1 MAAVVGVARWVLHLP
16 GCHSLKAKRKIV
28 VSLRDRLQT
37 RHRVSAA
44 ETDHQDKWQMAEV
57 CAVLVA
63 SDHSLAHK
71 LMDRLNRQVDSEM
84 RAHVVEREITWY

>member
-28 VSLRDRLQT
+28 AGLRDRLQS

-44 ETDHQDKWQMAEV
+44 ETDFQDKWQMAEV
-57 CAVLVA
+57 CAVLVS
-63 SDHSLAHK
+63 SDHSLARK
-71 LMDRLNRQVDSEM
+71 LMERLDRQVESEM
-84 RAHVVEREITWY
+84 RVQIVEREIVWY